1 MAENRNP
8 LNKDAK
14 YNARIA
20 YWRKD
25 IEEQIKMTQE
35 ADSEIES
42 QNTRRKQLQDD
53 IQLVLDRSLVPKLE
67 AEIQAID
74 KETKDTEKL
83 YLMISKGREVAEAES
98 KFTYIS

>member
-14 YNARIA
+14 YDARIA
-20 YWRKD
+20 YWRRE

-35 ADSEIES
+35 ANSEIES
-42 QNTRRKQLQDD
+42 QNTRRKELQDD
-53 IQLVLDRSLVPKLE
+53 IQLVLDRSLIPKLE
-67 AEIQAID
+67 AEIQAINKEKRETD
-74 KETKDTEKL
+74 KL
-83 YLMISKGREVAEAES
+83 HLIISEGRKVAEAES